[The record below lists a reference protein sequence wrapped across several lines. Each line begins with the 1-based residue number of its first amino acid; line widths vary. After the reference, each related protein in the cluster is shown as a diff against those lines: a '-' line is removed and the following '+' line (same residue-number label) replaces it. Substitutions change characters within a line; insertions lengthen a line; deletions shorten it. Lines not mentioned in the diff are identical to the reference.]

1 MEGEWRAPE
10 VLIFL
15 PVPGQWGPLLP
26 ASQGHWTLR
35 NIPWAPWVTNLFH
48 HLLTQTINCFW

>member
-26 ASQGHWTLR
+26 APQGHWTLR
-35 NIPWAPWVTNLFH
+35 NIPWAPQVTNLFH